1 MSEEKMRL
9 TINKLR
15 TQVEYNDMKIKQF
28 LIIYNNKKTT
38 KKD

>member
-9 TINKLR
+9 TINKLT
-15 TQVEYNDMKIKQF
+15 TQFEYNDMKIKQF